1 MNNIEAAILACDL
14 QNLPSVVERRIRED
28 GEEGFILK
36 DGKLV
41 GLNMGFDYSDF
52 SREEII
58 ERYHYIV
65 RETNYKLTRTNWLP
79 CEKDHL
85 DLVRED
91 FLLQT
96 GFDPESYDVSVR
108 EAKADRYER
117 YSNED

>member
-1 MNNIEAAILACDL
+1 MSNIEAAILACDL
-14 QNLPSVVERRIRED
+14 QNLPSVVERHIREY
-28 GEEGFILK
+28 GEDGFILK

-41 GLNMGFDYSDF
+41 GLNMGYDYSDF
-52 SREEII
+52 SKKEIV